1 MNTMIKQAFRSGK
14 FLVGFVIFMVI
25 LLMAI
30 IYPLIVRDPPLAILG
45 QGTFFEP
52 GIYVNVFDAM
62 HSKRYKISLENA
74 AARRI
79 ASKLGNEERADMK
92 TWLRAAGIPKARIDI
107 GDTAKLFELWVN
119 TYDPN
124 KDVGM
129 TSAKRNYYARL
140 DKSLKGLLE
149 TEGATVAAMNPDSG
163 VLEQTD
169 TIERIDFVNLGQVP
183 VVIWFPLGSDNFGRD
198 MLTELV

>member
-92 TWLRAAGIPKARIDI
+92 TWLRPPGSPRHASISATRQSSLSSGSIP
-107 GDTAKLFELWVN
+107 
-119 TYDPN
+119 
-124 KDVGM
+124 M
-129 TSAKRNYYARL
+129 TPTKTS
-140 DKSLKGLLE
+140 E
-149 TEGATVAAMNPDSG
+149 
-163 VLEQTD
+163 
-169 TIERIDFVNLGQVP
+169 
-183 VVIWFPLGSDNFGRD
+183 
-198 MLTELV
+198 